1 MFSKS
6 FQVVVG
12 QKRAF
17 FVFIHF
23 HGGEFI
29 EIIVIPNHRVFGR
42 AGIAQ
47 SV

>member
-1 MFSKS
+1 MKWRFSKC

-12 QKRAF
+12 QKTAF

-29 EIIVIPNHRVFGR
+29 KIISYLIIEYLSGPE
-42 AGIAQ
+42 
-47 SV
+47 